1 MTLLPLLQIRNS
13 ELLNLYLS
21 IILPLLYSSYQTS
34 QTRIVMTGVS
44 MSSFK
49 DSLKAGQTHIKSKAA
64 VAWGPGEPLKME
76 EIDVELPKKGEVLV
90 RIKATGVCHT
100 DAFTLSGEDPEGV
113 FPSVLGHEGG
123 GIVEMVGEGVT
134 SVEVGDHVIPLYTAE
149 CGECKFC
156 TSGKTN
162 LCQAVRA
169 TQGKGLMPDGT
180 SRFSKDGEP
189 IYHYMGCSTF
199 SEFTVLP
206 DISLAKV
213 NKSAPLEEVCLL
225 GCGVTTGMGAVLNTA
240 KVQEGDTVAIFGLG
254 GIGLSAIIGAR
265 MAGAKRII
273 GIDINESK
281 FELAKQLGATDMV
294 NPKDY
299 DKPIQDVIVELTDGG
314 VDYSFECIGNVDVM
328 RSALECCHK
337 GWGESVIIGVAGA
350 GQEISTRP
358 FQLVTGRVWRGSA
371 FGGVKGRS
379 QLPGIVEQYLNGD
392 FGLQEFITHTMGL
405 DEINEAFDLM
415 HKGESIRSVV
425 HMDK

>member
-1 MTLLPLLQIRNS
+1 MA
-13 ELLNLYLS
+13 
-21 IILPLLYSSYQTS
+21 
-34 QTRIVMTGVS
+34 
-44 MSSFK
+44 SFK
-49 DSLKAGQTHIKSKAA
+49 DSLQEGQTHIKSKAA

-76 EIDVELPKKGEVLV
+76 EVDVELPKKGEVLV
-90 RIKATGVCHT
+90 RIVATGVCHT
-100 DAFTLSGEDPEGV
+100 DAFTMSGDDPEGV
-113 FPSVLGHEGG
+113 FPSILGHEGG

-156 TSGKTN
+156 KSGKTN
-162 LCQAVRA
+162 LCQAVRE

-199 SEFTVLP
+199 SEYTVLP
-206 DISLAKV
+206 EISLAKV

-225 GCGVTTGMGAVLNTA
+225 GCGVTTGMGAVLKTA

-265 MAGAKRII
+265 MAGAGRII

-281 FELAKQLGATDMV
+281 FDLAKQLGATDVV
-294 NPKDY
+294 NPQNF
-299 DKPIQDVIVELTDGG
+299 DKPIQEVIVEMTDGG
-314 VDYSFECIGNVDVM
+314 VDYSFECIGNVNVM

-379 QLPGIVEQYLNGD
+379 ELPGIVEQYLNGD

-405 DEINEAFDLM
+405 NDINNAFDLM

-425 HMDK
+425 HMDR

>member
-1 MTLLPLLQIRNS
+1 
-13 ELLNLYLS
+13 
-21 IILPLLYSSYQTS
+21 
-34 QTRIVMTGVS
+34 

-90 RIKATGVCHT
+90 RIRATGVCHT

-379 QLPGIVEQYLNGD
+379 QLPGVVEQYLNGE